1 MSRRINRFGLWVVKM
16 VAKKIS
22 TKRAGKKK
30 RVNSTKRALDQS
42 LKKKA
47 AARKIKDNA
56 KVDIDEQG
64 FLNVNVVNERES
76 QSNMDKN
83 DSEGE
88 VVDDVNDEQKDVD
101 KKGTKMIVL
110 STINDIS
117 EVGKLHEKWQEH
129 LSGPIMVIEASAVE
143 QMDTSVL
150 QLLCALIKDTEE
162 NGVDVEWKDPSEKL
176 KHAVKL
182 LGLNGPLK
190 LH

>member
-1 MSRRINRFGLWVVKM
+1 MNE
-16 VAKKIS
+16 KI
-22 TKRAGKKK
+22 
-30 RVNSTKRALDQS
+30 
-42 LKKKA
+42 
-47 AARKIKDNA
+47 
-56 KVDIDEQG
+56 
-64 FLNVNVVNERES
+64 S
-76 QSNMDKN
+76 QSNVDSSLQDDEALNDAADK
-83 DSEGE
+83 DSNEN
-88 VVDDVNDEQKDVD
+88 NDEQKDVD

-143 QMDTSVL
+143 RMDTSVL
-150 QLLCALIKDTEE
+150 QLLCALVKDADE
-162 NGVDVEWKDPSEKL
+162 NGVGVEWKDPSEKL